1 MKFTYSSLCLVPT
14 LLLAACA
21 SNEAPIS
28 TTDEVDQFLAQRQD
42 YYDSNPNDTTK
53 DTEGFESLINH
64 FADRVYVT
72 WGQNDSVFAS
82 SKHYV
87 KYTDNYQSRAQI
99 DFDNGVITIE
109 TIATEQ
115 PEQHL
120 HHAIVATLLTPS
132 DPSSV
137 DLFSAQEI
145 DPSAGDPFLLGQ
157 VEDQE
162 GQPIK
167 WGWRAN
173 RFAEHLLATQLVRE
187 YRQIGEVWSVSF
199 NLVKDHQNQRE
210 YKYAHLVRKYSQK
223 YDIDESLIYA
233 VMKTESSFN
242 PYAVSHANAYGLMQV
257 VPATAGRDV
266 FEKIKQ
272 RGGEPSRQYLFDPE
286 NNIDVGTAYLHILK
300 NRYLKDI
307 QDPESLRYAIIS
319 AYNGGA
325 GNVLK
330 TFHSDRKHAPNVI
343 NQHSSQ
349 QVYQMLTQQHP
360 SAESRRYLYKVNK
373 AQQLFYQNRSQG

>member
-1 MKFTYSSLCLVPT
+1 MMRRHYLVLPT

-21 SNEAPIS
+21 SNQPPTSAVN
-28 TTDEVDQFLAQRQD
+28 EVDQFLAQRQD
-42 YYDSNPNDTTK
+42 YYSQHPDETTK
-53 DTEGFESLINH
+53 DLEGFESLINH
-64 FADRVYVT
+64 FADRVYLV
-72 WGQNDSVFAS
+72 WGHNDSVFAS

-99 DFDNGVITIE
+99 DFDNGVISIE
-109 TIATEQ
+109 TIAKDN

-120 HHAIVATLLTPS
+120 HQAIVATLLTPN
-132 DPSSV
+132 DPTAV
-137 DLFSAQEI
+137 DIFSAQEI
-145 DPSAGDPFLLGQ
+145 DPNAAEPFLLGQ
-157 VEDQE
+157 VVDQE
-162 GQPIK
+162 GQEIK
-167 WGWRAN
+167 WGWRAQ
-173 RFAEHLLATQLVRE
+173 RFADHLLATQLVRE
-187 YRQIGEVWSVSF
+187 YRQVGEVWSVSF
-199 NLVKDHQNQRE
+199 DLVKNHQALRE
-210 YKYAHLVRKYSQK
+210 YKYAHLVKKYSQK

-266 FEKIKQ
+266 FEKVKQ
-272 RGGEPSRQYLFDPE
+272 RSGEPSRQFLFDPE
-286 NNIDVGTAYLHILK
+286 NNIDIGTAYLHILK
-300 NRYLKDI
+300 TRYLKEI

-325 GNVLK
+325 GNVLE
-330 TFHSDRKHAPNVI
+330 TFHRDRKQAPSVI
-343 NQHSSQ
+343 NQRSSQ

-373 AQQLFYQNRSQG
+373 AQQQFYQNRG

>member
-1 MKFTYSSLCLVPT
+1 MDRRYLILPT

-21 SNEAPIS
+21 SNEPP
-28 TTDEVDQFLAQRQD
+28 TPVVDEVDQFLAQRQD
-42 YYDSNPNDTTK
+42 YYRQTPGETTK
-53 DTEGFESLINH
+53 DVEGFESLINH
-64 FADRVYVT
+64 FADRVYLM

-109 TIATEQ
+109 TLAKDN

-120 HHAIVATLLTPS
+120 HQAIVATLLTPN
-132 DPSSV
+132 DPTAV
-137 DLFSAQEI
+137 DIFSAQEI
-145 DPSAGDPFLLGQ
+145 DPSAGEPFLLGQ
-157 VEDQE
+157 VVDQE
-162 GQPIK
+162 GQEIK
-167 WGWRAN
+167 WGWRAQ
-173 RFAEHLLATQLVRE
+173 RFADHLLATQLVRE
-187 YRQIGEVWSVSF
+187 YRQVGEVWSVSF
-199 NLVKDHQNQRE
+199 DLVKNHQTLRE
-210 YKYAHLVRKYSQK
+210 YKYAHLVKKYSKK

-266 FEKIKQ
+266 FEKVKQ
-272 RGGEPSRQYLFDPE
+272 RSGEPSRQFLFDPE
-286 NNIDVGTAYLHILK
+286 NNIDIGTAYLHILK
-300 NRYLKDI
+300 TRYLKDI
-307 QDPESLRYAIIS
+307 QDPQSLRYAIIS

-330 TFHSDRKHAPNVI
+330 TFHSDRKQAPNVI
-343 NQHSSQ
+343 NKRSSQ

-373 AQQLFYQNRSQG
+373 AQQMFYQNRG

>member
-1 MKFTYSSLCLVPT
+1 MNKTLLFVPA

-21 SNEAPIS
+21 SNQQKSEQS
-28 TTDEVDQFLAQRQD
+28 DLEQFLAQRQD
-42 YYDSNPNDTTK
+42 YYQKNPQSADK
-53 DTEGFESLINH
+53 DVEGFESLVNH

-72 WGQNDSVFAS
+72 WGQSDSIFAS

-109 TIATEQ
+109 TIAKDQ
-115 PEQHL
+115 PNEHL
-120 HHAIVATLLTPS
+120 HQAIVATLLTPD
-132 DPSSV
+132 DPASV
-137 DLFSAQEI
+137 DIFSAKEV
-145 DPSAGDPFLLGQ
+145 DAVGGKPFLYGQ
-157 VEDQE
+157 VEDHE
-162 GQPIK
+162 GQPIQ

-173 RFAEHLLATQLVRE
+173 RFADYLLSTQVVRE
-187 YRQIGEVWSVSF
+187 YRQVGEVWSVSF
-199 NLVKDHQNQRE
+199 DLVRDHQALRE
-210 YKYAHLVRKYSQK
+210 YKYAQLVKKYSQK

-257 VPATAGRDV
+257 VPSTAGRDV
-266 FEKIKQ
+266 FEKIKL
-272 RGGEPSRQYLFDPE
+272 RDGEPSRQYLFDPE
-286 NNIDVGTAYLHILK
+286 NNIDIGTAYLHILK
-300 NRYLKDI
+300 TRYLKEI
-307 QDPESLRYAIIS
+307 TDPESLRFAIIS

-330 TFHSDRKHAPNVI
+330 TFHSDRKQAPNVI
-343 NQHSSQ
+343 NSRSSA
-349 QVYQMLTQQHP
+349 QVYQSLTNDHP

-373 AQQLFYQNRSQG
+373 AQKAFYSGRS